1 MTNAQTAIAP
11 VHKTLVV
18 NVGPER
24 AFEVFTREIGTWWP
38 LDTYSI
44 GETEIVEVVFEERV
58 GGRVFERHADGS
70 EADWGK
76 VLSWDPPASFSMS
89 WSPGSEPAK
98 ATELSVRFTAEGE
111 RTRVDLDHV
120 GWEILA
126 ERAHEARSSYDGG
139 WESVLDHYTRHLN
152 G

>member
-1 MTNAQTAIAP
+1 VTNAQTAIEP

-38 LDTYSI
+38 LGTHSI

-58 GGRVFERHADGS
+58 GGRVFERHTDGT
-70 EADWGK
+70 EADWGT
-76 VLSWDPPASFSMS
+76 VLSWDPPVSFSMT
-89 WSPGSEPAK
+89 WSPGSDPAK
-98 ATELSVRFTAEGE
+98 ATELSVRFAAESEG
-111 RTRVDLDHV
+111 TRVDLEHR

-126 ERAHEARSSYDGG
+126 ERAHQSRNSYDGG
-139 WESVLDHYTRHLN
+139 WETVLGHYTRHLN